1 MASNNFK
8 GRATA
13 KFRKKPEATEPL
25 PAPVAPVPGDFVI
38 TRDRYSVETWWK
50 VCDAPPEV
58 LGAPKGAMIAVHTK
72 GNALR
77 IFAPPLTFLRR
88 TELRGTACWDGG
100 KQ

>member
-13 KFRKKPEATEPL
+13 KFRKKPEALEPL
-25 PAPVAPVPGDFVI
+25 PAPAAPVPGDFVI
-38 TRDRYSVETWWK
+38 TKDSYGVETWWK
-50 VCDAPPEV
+50 VCAGAEV
-58 LGAPKGAMIAVHTK
+58 LGAPKSHTVAVHTK

-77 IFAPPLTFLRR
+77 IFPPPLTFLRR